1 MTMFTPD
8 ARIGRLALIA
18 AAVAIALIAVAAP
31 ASMEAAGP
39 AQTAAP
45 ASDSWL
51 GVFGLFF
58 QWIGSWFS

>member
-1 MTMFTPD
+1 MTMLTID

-31 ASMEAAGP
+31 AVTEASGA
-39 AQTAAP
+39 AQIGAP